1 YDAVLYELVAL
12 GGTRLAQGEPGA
24 GTQLVGMA
32 QVGLTGMLELAFQ
45 LEQID
50 YTRPN
55 FKHADLSPEE
65 FAESMKAK
73 GESLLSMMLRMMGQ
87 AIAAEAKQPAGKSD
101 AQMLLAL
108 FSKDRPLRLKRILAG
123 QLSEM
128 GGGIAALEGPTG
140 STLVSERNKRAVEV
154 LEREIKNGSRRVAI
168 FYGAA
173 HMPDMAERIEQLYQ
187 LRATDTT

>member
-1 YDAVLYELVAL
+1 
-12 GGTRLAQGEPGA
+12 
-24 GTQLVGMA
+24 
-32 QVGLTGMLELAFQ
+32 MLELAFQ

-50 YTRPN
+50 YTRAN

-187 LRATDTT
+187 LRATDTTWLVAWEMDD